1 MTYQVVMTAKFAR
14 SFKKLDHSVQIMIK
28 MWIEKN
34 LINTND
40 PRLHGKPLSGN
51 LNKYW
56 RYRIG
61 DYRLLAEINDDE
73 LIIVAVNIGHRKEI
87 YK

>member
-1 MTYQVVMTAKFAR
+1 MIYKVVMTAKFAR
-14 SFKKLDHSVQIMIK
+14 SFKKLDRSVQIMIK

-34 LINTND
+34 LINTDD

-51 LNKYW
+51 LSKYW
-56 RYRIG
+56 QYRIG